1 MDRRSKNKLSSL
13 EISEL
18 FRSSM
23 EGGFTVIGSFYGM
36 QQFAKRNFIS
46 VIRNGNFVFLK
57 IPSIGFY
64 SFKKIRVSFS
74 FKIFNGVIVLK
85 EEMNIFFIIFKVY
98 GILVTKIFFEEKFP
112 LLFKFMTD
120 WKSIQCIC
128 DIVLFGFQQ
137 QQIDEL
143 LRCLGRVTEVK

>member
-1 MDRRSKNKLSSL
+1 
-13 EISEL
+13 
-18 FRSSM
+18 
-23 EGGFTVIGSFYGM
+23 
-36 QQFAKRNFIS
+36 
-46 VIRNGNFVFLK
+46 
-57 IPSIGFY
+57 
-64 SFKKIRVSFS
+64 
-74 FKIFNGVIVLK
+74 
-85 EEMNIFFIIFKVY
+85 MNIFFIIFKVY

-143 LRCLGRVTEVK
+143 LRCLGRVTEVKKSAAKGFNVIQRIQNRTVFSLIKR